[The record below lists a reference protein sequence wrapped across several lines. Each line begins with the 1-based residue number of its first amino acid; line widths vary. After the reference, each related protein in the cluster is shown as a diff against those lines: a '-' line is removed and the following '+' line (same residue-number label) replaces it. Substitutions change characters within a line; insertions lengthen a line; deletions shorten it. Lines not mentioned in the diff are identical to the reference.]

1 MEEFRRLKANK
12 IWNRKTFK
20 KLFKFGNLRI
30 YITWNLRLKARNKRD
45 DIFGCLKTPR
55 LRRKLWE
62 RAQGKCER
70 CGKDIDYNVCELHH
84 VLPLGRFKEFADDI
98 NNMQCLCHDC
108 HKDIHCN
115 PFLEAKLIRE
125 RCNELGLNIEDYYG
139 NTSKD

>member
-55 LRRKLWE
+55 LRRKVWE

-70 CGKDIDYNVCELHH
+70 CGKEIDYNVCELHH
-84 VLPLGRFKEFADDI
+84 VLPLARFKEFADDI

-125 RCNELGLNIEDYYG
+125 RCNKLGLKLEDYYG
-139 NTSKD
+139 NTFKD

>member
-45 DIFGCLKTPR
+45 DIFGCLKIPR

-62 RAQGKCER
+62 RAQGKCEI

-84 VLPLGRFKEFADDI
+84 VLPLGRFKEFADNI
-98 NNMQCLCHDC
+98 NNMQCLCHNC
-108 HKDIHCN
+108 HKDIHCD
-115 PFLEAKLIRE
+115 PYKQIAQMESKAK
-125 RCNELGLNIEDYYG
+125 ELGINLKEYY
-139 NTSKD
+139 DV

>member
-1 MEEFRRLKANK
+1 METFRNTKANE

-45 DIFGCLKTPR
+45 DIFGCLKTPL
-55 LRRKLWE
+55 LRRKLWL

>member
-1 MEEFRRLKANK
+1 MEDFRRLKSNK

-55 LRRKLWE
+55 LRHKLWE

-70 CGKDIDYNVCELHH
+70 CGKDIDYKVFESHH

-108 HKDIHCN
+108 HKEIHCD
-115 PFLEAKLIRE
+115 PYKEIRQMEQKAK
-125 RCNELGLNIEDYYG
+125 ELGINLKEYY
-139 NTSKD
+139 DL

>member
-1 MEEFRRLKANK
+1 M
-12 IWNRKTFK
+12 
-20 KLFKFGNLRI
+20 RI

-45 DIFGCLKTPR
+45 DIFGCLKTPL
-55 LRRKLWE
+55 LRRKSWE

-70 CGKDIDYNVCELHH
+70 CGKDIDYKVCELHH

>member
-1 MEEFRRLKANK
+1 MEEFKKEKANL

-45 DIFGCLKTPR
+45 DIFGCLKTPL

-62 RAQGKCER
+62 HQQGKCER

>member
-1 MEEFRRLKANK
+1 METFRNTKANK

-55 LRRKLWE
+55 LRHKLWE

-70 CGKDIDYNVCELHH
+70 CGKYIDYKVCESHH

-98 NNMQCLCHDC
+98 NTMQCLCHDC
-108 HKDIHCN
+108 HKDIHCD
-115 PFLEAKLIRE
+115 PYKQVKQMEQKAKE
-125 RCNELGLNIEDYYG
+125 LNINLKDYY
-139 NTSKD
+139 DV